1 MLFDVDNLYAGARQA
16 QIEGRT
22 CEAADLYLK
31 AAVLVEATDRSL
43 WADAVF
49 TRALA
54 AENAYLRVAT

>member
-16 QIEGRT
+16 QTEGRAR
-22 CEAADLYLK
+22 EAADLYLK
-31 AAVLVEATDRSL
+31 AAVLVEATNRPQ

-54 AENAYLRVAT
+54 AESKAQR

>member
-31 AAVLVEATDRSL
+31 AAILVEATDRPM
-43 WADAVF
+43 WADAILE
-49 TRALA
+49 RAVA
-54 AENAYLRVAT
+54 AESKVP